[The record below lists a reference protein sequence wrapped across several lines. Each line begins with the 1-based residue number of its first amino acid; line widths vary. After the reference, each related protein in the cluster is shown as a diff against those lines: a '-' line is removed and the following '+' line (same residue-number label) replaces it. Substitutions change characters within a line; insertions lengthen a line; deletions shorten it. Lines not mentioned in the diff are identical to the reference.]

1 MKEHNH
7 CQYDVTIVGSGP
19 SGTVLA
25 YELAQQGCKVLI
37 IEKNKLPRS
46 KVCAGGITV
55 RASLLLPFDFS
66 QIVEDVIYGARLSY
80 NFKLKKTRIYDK
92 PLAYTVMREKF
103 DYHLVSRA
111 CESGVTLVEG
121 VEARHIDVDRD
132 RVLVRTKSDTFSSSV
147 LVGADGS
154 NSVVVQSLGL
164 KQGFEYGLALNSHI
178 SLDKDKVLE
187 WDGLL
192 GLDLGIPGGYAWVF
206 PKQDCLSVGAG
217 GSFRVA
223 RRLKP
228 SVMRLIQAY
237 NLGSVDPRLIR
248 GHLMPLRRAK
258 TPLSHPR
265 VLLVGDAAGLIDPL
279 SGEGIYYALKSSYLA
294 SGAIMRF
301 IKGEATDLRDYEAA
315 VDNELMPDLKAAR
328 TIQKINSAA
337 PYLFS
342 HLLNEN
348 DRVWRAFCRLL
359 RGEKTYVD
367 IKNFLSPPLRLIF
380 RYF

>member
-1 MKEHNH
+1 MKNNNH
-7 CQYDVTIVGSGP
+7 YQYDVTIVGAGP
-19 SGTVLA
+19 AGTVLG
-25 YELAQQGCKVLI
+25 YELAKKGCKVLL
-37 IEKNKLPRS
+37 IEKNQLPRS

-55 RASLLLPFDFS
+55 RASTLLPFDFS
-66 QIVEDVIYGARLSY
+66 QTVEDVIYGARLSY
-80 NFKLKKTRIYDK
+80 NFRLKKTRKYDK

-103 DYHLVSRA
+103 DYHLVSQA
-111 CESGVTLVEG
+111 CQAGVKLADG
-121 VEARHIDVDRD
+121 VEAQHIEVDRN
-132 RVLVRTKSDTFSSSV
+132 RVLVRTGHDTFSSSI
-147 LVGADGS
+147 LVGADGA
-154 NSVVVQSLGL
+154 NSMVVRSLGL

-178 SLDKDKVLE
+178 SLDKNKFQE

-192 GLDLGIPGGYAWVF
+192 GFDLGIPGGYAWIF

-223 RRLKP
+223 RRLRP
-228 SVMRLIQAY
+228 SVMQLSQAY
-237 NLGSVDPRLIR
+237 NLGAVDPRSIR
-248 GHLMPLRRAK
+248 GHLMPLRKAR

-294 SGAIMRF
+294 TAAIMRF
-301 IKGEATDLRDYEAA
+301 NRGEAADLKEYETAI
-315 VDNELMPDLKAAR
+315 DNQLMPELKASR

-342 HLLNEN
+342 QLLNEN

-367 IKNFLSPPLRLIF
+367 IKNFLSPPFRLIF
-380 RYF
+380 RIL